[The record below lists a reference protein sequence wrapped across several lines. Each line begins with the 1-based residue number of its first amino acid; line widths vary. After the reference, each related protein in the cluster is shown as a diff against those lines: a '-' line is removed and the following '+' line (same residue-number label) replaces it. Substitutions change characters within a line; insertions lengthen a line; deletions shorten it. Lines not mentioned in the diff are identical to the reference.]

1 MNNYA
6 VSDGRYS
13 IASPK
18 DFGFYGK
25 SDSLYFFN
33 KDDKSFSLKAIVP
46 SGNNLSISIKNWS
59 VDKCEWTQA
68 TTALISTEYILS
80 DLAGNKSYSIL
91 INNKPLK
98 KITSDKNGSITFES
112 TASAKPV
119 DIMVV
124 SE

>member
-1 MNNYA
+1 
-6 VSDGRYS
+6 RYS

-18 DFGFYGK
+18 DFGFNSSK
-25 SDSLYFFN
+25 DTLCFF
-33 KDDKSFSLKAIVP
+33 KGDDENASLKVTVA
-46 SGNNLSISIKNWS
+46 SNNRLSINIKSWS
-59 VDKCEWTQA
+59 ADKCEWTQSS
-68 TTALISTEYILS
+68 TALISTEYILS
-80 DLAGNKSYSIL
+80 DLAGNKAYSIL

-124 SE
+124 PE